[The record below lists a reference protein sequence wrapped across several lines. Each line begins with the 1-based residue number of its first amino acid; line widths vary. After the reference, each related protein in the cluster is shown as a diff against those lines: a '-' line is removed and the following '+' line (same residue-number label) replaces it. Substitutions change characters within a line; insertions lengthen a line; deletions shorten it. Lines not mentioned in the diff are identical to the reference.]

1 MDFVTVTHE
10 QIKCF
15 LQTVY
20 NLVSF
25 LLRDKKKKEEKEGKG
40 KVQGFTFIKHHYEP
54 HIIWIS
60 LHTWNPSHKP
70 YKEGGI
76 RPTLRRENGNSERLG
91 HLPKDKE
98 PSQS

>member
-1 MDFVTVTHE
+1 MDFVTATHE

-54 HIIWIS
+54 HII
-60 LHTWNPSHKP
+60 
-70 YKEGGI
+70 
-76 RPTLRRENGNSERLG
+76 
-91 HLPKDKE
+91 
-98 PSQS
+98 